1 MQVKLK
7 ILVKSAEVATPGN
20 AQPQQQQQQQQQQAQ
35 PVAEGFGSRITNRL
49 KRGSVSS
56 IDPFCVMEIDGVE
69 VMAQRLQARIV

>member
-20 AQPQQQQQQQQQQAQ
+20 AQPQQQQQQQQQAQ

-69 VMAQRLQARIV
+69 VMTQRLQARIV

>member
-7 ILVKSAEVATPGN
+7 ILVKSAEVATLGN
-20 AQPQQQQQQQQQQAQ
+20 AQQQQQQQQQQAQ
-35 PVAEGFGSRITNRL
+35 PVTEGFGSRITNRL

-69 VMAQRLQARIV
+69 VMRQRLQACIV

>member
-20 AQPQQQQQQQQQQAQ
+20 AQPQQQQQQQQAQ

>member
-20 AQPQQQQQQQQQQAQ
+20 AQPQQQQQQQAQ

-69 VMAQRLQARIV
+69 VMAQHLQARIV